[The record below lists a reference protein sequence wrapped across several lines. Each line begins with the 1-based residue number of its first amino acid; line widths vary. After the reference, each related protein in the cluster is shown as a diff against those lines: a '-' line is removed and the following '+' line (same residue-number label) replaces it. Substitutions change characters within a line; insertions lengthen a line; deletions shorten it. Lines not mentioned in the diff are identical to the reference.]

1 MTPKTD
7 AIVTI
12 NPEILGATPVFV
24 GTRIPIAVLFENLA
38 DGLTLDEILDAYPTL
53 SRELALRALQQAEWV
68 LSQPPK

>member
-1 MTPKTD
+1 MPPKTD
-7 AIVTI
+7 AIVII

>member
-12 NPEILGATPVFV
+12 KPEILGATPVFV

-38 DGLTLDEILDAYPTL
+38 DGLTLAEILDAYPTL
-53 SRELALRALQQAEWV
+53 PRELALRALQQAEWL